1 MDFGM
6 TIPNYG
12 PLARRDAI
20 AAIARQAETLG
31 FSMMAIAD
39 HIVIPKT
46 WSSFYPYS
54 PTGRIDTFDGGDC
67 LEPLALMAAL
77 ALATEKAQ
85 LLTAVLVVPYRPPIL
100 TAKQLATID
109 VLSEGRVTVGCGT
122 GWMREEF
129 EAIGAPPYEAR
140 GQVTDE
146 YIEAFRAM
154 WTSDE
159 PTYEGEHA
167 RVADIYFRPQ
177 PVRKPHPPI
186 WIGGDSMPA
195 LRRTARLGDGWL
207 PVGLAPKR
215 PLNTV
220 ARYRDQARH
229 PRRRQP
235 PRIIFNFAGAAPD
248 GAPRRRLVAGWPRA
262 ETPAQHGRALP
273 GRRGDPRRRPRARRR
288 SRPGR
293 DRAHLL
299 GGLV

>member
-6 TIPNYG
+6 TIPNCG
-12 PLARRDAI
+12 PLARRDSI
-20 AAIARQAETLG
+20 AAIAGQAEALG
-31 FSMMAIAD
+31 FTVMAIAD

-46 WSSFYPYS
+46 WNSFYPYS
-54 PTGRIDTFDGGDC
+54 PTGRIDTFDGGDT

-85 LLTAVLVVPYRPPIL
+85 LLIAVLVVPYRPPIL

-159 PTYEGEHA
+159 PTYEGAYA

-195 LRRTARLGDGWL
+195 LRR
-207 PVGLAPKR
+207 
-215 PLNTV
+215 
-220 ARYRDQARH
+220 
-229 PRRRQP
+229 
-235 PRIIFNFAGAAPD
+235 D
-248 GAPRRRLVAGWPRA
+248 GAPRRRLAAGRPRT
-262 ETPAQHGRALP
+262 ETPARHGRQIP
-273 GRRGDPRRRPRARRR
+273 GSRGDPRRPRARRR
-288 SRPGR
+288 PRPGR